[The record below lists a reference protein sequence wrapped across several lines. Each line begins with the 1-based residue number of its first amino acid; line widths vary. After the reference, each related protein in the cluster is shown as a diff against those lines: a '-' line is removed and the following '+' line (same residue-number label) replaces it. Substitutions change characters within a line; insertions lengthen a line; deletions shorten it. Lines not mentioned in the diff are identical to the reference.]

1 MYSLILRSVT
11 VIMLPV
17 LLLFSIFLLLRGHDW
32 PGGGFIGGLVAA
44 SAILLNM
51 VALGP
56 RTARESF
63 PINYSRV
70 LVLGGLLAAASGLP
84 GLITGGSFL
93 QGIWYEFHLF
103 GDEPLKIGTPLF
115 FDIGVYLVV
124 FAVSVEVIMSVAEE
138 DEWKALLPWSWE

>member
-1 MYSLILRSVT
+1 MYSLILRTT
-11 VIMLPV
+11 VQIMLPV
-17 LLLFSIFLLLRGHDW
+17 LLLFSVFLLLRGHDW

-56 RTARESF
+56 RNVRETF
-63 PINYSRV
+63 AINYSLL

-84 GLITGGSFL
+84 ALVMGDSYMK
-93 QGIWYEFHLF
+93 GIWIEFSLF
-103 GDEPLKIGTPLF
+103 GDSPIKIGTPLL

-124 FAVSVEVIMSVAEE
+124 FAVTVEIIMTVAEE
-138 DEWKALLPWSWE
+138 DEWKALLPWS